1 MEKTAGAVT
10 SSYCSQKLPRGNYI
24 VIAISNSSSERE
36 SLMSDIV
43 KILSPSG
50 STETRFAAIVI
61 VLIAYFLLIGIAVA
75 IFWRTRVRA
84 IKKQGGRYSLV
95 SV

>member
-61 VLIAYFLLIGIAVA
+61 VPIAFFLLIAVA